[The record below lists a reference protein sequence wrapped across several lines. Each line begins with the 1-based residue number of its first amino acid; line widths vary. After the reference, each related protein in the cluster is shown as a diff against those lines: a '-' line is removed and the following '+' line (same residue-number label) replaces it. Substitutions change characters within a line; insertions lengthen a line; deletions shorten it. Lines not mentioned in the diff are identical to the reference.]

1 MSFLLYER
9 VQTSCESAR
18 ENYNNLEKW
27 VSIIT
32 IEQYEQQSSEFEQ
45 RNSNAIL
52 KIAESSVLTIEEKQA
67 RVIKFLVERSDSD
80 QKLVQKFSSI

>member
-1 MSFLLYER
+1 
-9 VQTSCESAR
+9 
-18 ENYNNLEKW
+18 

-45 RNSNAIL
+45 RSNNAIL

-67 RVIKFLVERSDSD
+67 RVIKFLVERFNSD